1 MNTYIGALQLTLMSL
16 RLIQLLSLQ
25 NIWPPQQHN
34 SYISEAMLITKYMS
48 QMTI

>member
-1 MNTYIGALQLTLMSL
+1 MNTYIGALQLTLMRL
-16 RLIQLLSLQ
+16 RLFQLFRYKTFD
-25 NIWPPQQHN
+25 PQKQN